1 MPQSSLLAATLA
13 GICVAL
19 TSTAVVAKDCCDPTG
34 PFALGEGPITHPA
47 TCDTMASWLERA
59 PETPGRISM
68 AIRGE
73 LTAIGADEALA
84 YLIMC
89 RPSEIQVMCV
99 TYGTGDFRAGD
110 VAVFAGGFSRAG
122 DRQTMLDPCLAS
134 PVD

>member
-1 MPQSSLLAATLA
+1 MPRSSLLAATLA

-19 TSTAVVAKDCCDPTG
+19 PSAGAVAEDCCDPAG
-34 PFALGEGPITHPA
+34 PFAPGEGHIAHPA
-47 TCDTMASWLERA
+47 TCETVAAWIERA

-73 LTAIGADEALA
+73 LTAIGADDAVA

-89 RPSEIQVMCV
+89 RPSGIQVMCV
-99 TYGTGDFRAGD
+99 TYDTGDFKAGD

-122 DRQTMLDPCLAS
+122 DRQIMLDPCLAS